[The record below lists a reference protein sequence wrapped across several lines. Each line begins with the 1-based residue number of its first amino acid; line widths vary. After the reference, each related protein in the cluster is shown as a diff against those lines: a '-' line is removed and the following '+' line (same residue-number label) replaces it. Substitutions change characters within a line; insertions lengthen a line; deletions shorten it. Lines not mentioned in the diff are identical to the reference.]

1 MYLLHSALVHSA
13 ATTPKPFHYP
23 HSQMRKLRSREVNQR
38 VLGHTAG
45 VLAQEVGCLQ
55 HHLPPTS
62 LLCSEAHHVGAES
75 KTQSWM
81 CVAGAHIGR
90 GKPWMHKGGHMLGGE
105 GIGGTG
111 KKQTPLLSQPTAPG
125 ALTPTRSTR
134 DTAEPCSPPGRSGH
148 GCPPPGSW
156 PVTQERTPVPRGHG
170 CKNKK
175 FWSTLQMGGWVEKG
189 SSIPGAV
196 GLSSGS
202 PR

>member
-13 ATTPKPFHYP
+13 ATSPKPFHYP

-81 CVAGAHIGR
+81 CVWGAHIGR

-105 GIGGTG
+105 GTGGTG
-111 KKQTPLLSQPTAPG
+111 KKQTPLLSQSRSATHSPWSPHSNPEHQG
-125 ALTPTRSTR
+125 HRRALQPPRAIRAWLSTPRILAS
-134 DTAEPCSPPGRSGH
+134 DTGED
-148 GCPPPGSW
+148 
-156 PVTQERTPVPRGHG
+156 
-170 CKNKK
+170 
-175 FWSTLQMGGWVEKG
+175 
-189 SSIPGAV
+189 
-196 GLSSGS
+196 SGS
-202 PR
+202 AWTWM